1 MPIIV
6 NVDELEP
13 GMVLAANIMNEFSV
27 LLAHGRKLNDMDINV
42 LKRKF
47 PDLMV
52 QVIDP
57 VLDEIV
63 EFQDDAHDQ
72 AVSREVRRNVGTM
85 VNKVSSCVRNGTS
98 LTGENVAG
106 MQQAIEEMM
115 RYLEEN
121 PVTMAIIEQSHNWN
135 SYLQEHS
142 ANVFYLSLVIGNTI
156 RNYIKQER
164 ERLSAASNVHNAM
177 NLTPLATASMFHDIG
192 MTPIEH
198 LYTKEGALTEGE
210 RSLIRKHPERG
221 AEMLP
226 EEIGPVVKHVIR
238 SHHENQDGS
247 GYPEGVPGDRINI
260 FARIVRVADAYAA
273 ATATKVYQQAKSSIR
288 VLYEILYGPYQS
300 FYDPTILKVFASVT
314 QPLPIGA
321 KLKLESGHWAVVVR
335 HNRHNPFA
343 PKVIMAFDEWGDPLG
358 QEELQK
364 PFYLGKRDDVK
375 VVSFADEDISFLNG
389 LSEPLEMPAPQQ
401 VAQSFSEVFDFAYP

>member
-6 NVDELEP
+6 HVDEMEP
-13 GMVLAANIMNEFSV
+13 GMVLAMNIMNEFSV
-27 LLAHGRKLNDMDINV
+27 LLAHGRKLNEMDINA

-47 PDLMV
+47 PELMV

-63 EFQDDAHDQ
+63 EFQDDAHDR

-85 VNKVSSCVRNGTS
+85 VNKVSNCVRNGTA

-106 MQQAIEEMM
+106 MQQVIEEMM

-121 PVTMAIIEQSHNWN
+121 PVTMAIIEQSLSWN

-142 ANVFYLSLVIGNTI
+142 SSVFYLSLVIGNTI

-164 ERLSAASNVHNAM
+164 ERLSAAGNVHNAM

-198 LYTKEGALTEGE
+198 LYTKEGALTEE
-210 RSLIRKHPERG
+210 EKTLIRTHPERG

-226 EEIGPVVKHVIR
+226 EEIGPMVKHVIR

-247 GYPEGVPGDRINI
+247 GYPEGIPGDRVNI

-273 ATATKVYQQAKSSIR
+273 ATATKVYQRAKSSIR
-288 VLYEILYGPYQS
+288 VLYEMLYGPIQS

-335 HNRHNPFA
+335 HNRQNPFA
-343 PKVIMAFDEWGDPLG
+343 PKIVLAFDEWGDPLG
-358 QEELQK
+358 REDLQA
-364 PFYLGKRDDVK
+364 PFCLGERDDVK
-375 VVSFADEDISFLNG
+375 VVSFADEDLRFLNG
-389 LSEPLEMPAPQQ
+389 LSEPLDMPPAQQ
-401 VAQSFSEVFDFAYP
+401 IAQSFSETFDFAYP